1 MRETPE
7 ETRIWQTSLITL
19 TAWTQE
25 LGWALKVKGNLPG
38 KQAETTES
46 LIKASGGNGKSG
58 E

>member
-1 MRETPE
+1 M
-7 ETRIWQTSLITL
+7 TL